1 LKLDFET
8 TTHYLGYK
16 LVRGAYM
23 EKERARAKTMNYED
37 PIQIDKK
44 STDEDYN
51 QAVKFCIENSER
63 ISECIGTHNEESS
76 ALGVELMNK
85 NNIQSSDSRVYF
97 SQLLGMSDHIS
108 FNLSNSG
115 YNVAK
120 YVPFG
125 PVLSVIPYLTRRA
138 QENSGVAGQMSRE
151 LTLIEREIIRR
162 KTN

>member
-1 LKLDFET
+1 
-8 TTHYLGYK
+8 
-16 LVRGAYM
+16 
-23 EKERARAKTMNYED
+23 
-37 PIQIDKK
+37 
-44 STDEDYN
+44 
-51 QAVKFCIENSER
+51 
-63 ISECIGTHNEESS
+63 
-76 ALGVELMNK
+76 
-85 NNIQSSDSRVYF
+85 
-97 SQLLGMSDHIS
+97 MSDHIS

-151 LTLIEREIIRR
+151 LTLIEREIKRR

>member
-1 LKLDFET
+1 
-8 TTHYLGYK
+8 
-16 LVRGAYM
+16 M
-23 EKERARAKTMNYED
+23 
-37 PIQIDKK
+37 KK
-44 STDEDYN
+44 
-51 QAVKFCIENSER
+51 
-63 ISECIGTHNEESS
+63 
-76 ALGVELMNK
+76 NK
-85 NNIQSSDSRVYF
+85 MDSSDKRVCF

-151 LTLIEREIIRR
+151 LTLIEREIKRR